1 MTDKNRNLLI
11 TVIGFIITA
20 ALFGFGGYFLAL
32 KLNKPSENAFI
43 EAEKQTAQ
51 DSLND
56 LKEDY
61 AALYEKWVN
70 RPDIK
75 KETEIKYKTI
85 TKTLY
90 EKVYAFDIA
99 PADEKLDHFANMLH
113 KLPSYKSDSTY
124 LNSIQSIR

>member
-1 MTDKNRNLLI
+1 MTDKNRNLLL
-11 TVIGFIITA
+11 TVLGFILTA
-20 ALFGFGGYFLAL
+20 SLFGFGGYFLAL
-32 KLNKPSENAFI
+32 KINKPSDSALI
-43 EAEKQTAQ
+43 EAEKKAAK
-51 DSLND
+51 DSLNL

-99 PADEKLDHFANMLH
+99 PADQKLDHFANMLH
-113 KLPSYKSDSTY
+113 KLPSYKSDSSY

>member
-1 MTDKNRNLLI
+1 MTSKQRLI
-11 TVIGFIITA
+11 FIIGSFLTVA
-20 ALFGFGGYFLAL
+20 TIFSIGGYYFAYYTL
-32 KLNKPSENAFI
+32 KPPENPFV

-61 AALYEKWVN
+61 AALYQKWVN

-90 EKVYAFDIA
+90 EKVNTFDIA
-99 PADEKLDHFANMLH
+99 PADQKLDMFADLLH
-113 KLPSYKSDSTY
+113 KLPSYRSDSVY
-124 LNSIQSIR
+124 INSIQSVR